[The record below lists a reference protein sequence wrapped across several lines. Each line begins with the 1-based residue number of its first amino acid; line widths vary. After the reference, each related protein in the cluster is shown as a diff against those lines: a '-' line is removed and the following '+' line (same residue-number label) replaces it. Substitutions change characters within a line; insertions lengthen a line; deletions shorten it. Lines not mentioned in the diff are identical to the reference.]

1 MEISK
6 HSLRTCKKPLGFRE
20 FEIRPDWVK
29 FKNFFVLVISL
40 FNTKLI
46 LSKLNIGL
54 KVKKNPYFLKISLTL
69 VMVLKTTFSLTD
81 ICACYQRWNILCI
94 LNFNVS

>member
-6 HSLRTCKKPLGFRE
+6 HSLGTCKKPGFRE

-54 KVKKNPYFLKISLTL
+54 KVKKNPYFFKDFFDSRDGT
-69 VMVLKTTFSLTD
+69 KND
-81 ICACYQRWNILCI
+81 IK
-94 LNFNVS
+94 LN